1 MLLDKNR
8 KERILWR
15 SRRGLLEMDLLLER
29 FLSKHL
35 DTLTEEEITVYDGFL
50 QLSDNDFLDMAMGRK
65 DPQEILE
72 IELMNKIRNS

>member
-15 SRRGLLEMDLLLER
+15 SRRGLLEMDLILER